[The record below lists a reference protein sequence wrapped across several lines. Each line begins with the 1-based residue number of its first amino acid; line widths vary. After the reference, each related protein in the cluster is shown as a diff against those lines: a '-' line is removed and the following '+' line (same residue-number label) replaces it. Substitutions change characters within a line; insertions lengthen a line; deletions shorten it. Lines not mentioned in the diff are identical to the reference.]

1 VQKFEFLI
9 AANESGLARPQR
21 FEAAADADIM
31 SGRFT
36 ETLRAASEPGW
47 SHAVG
52 HRFVKELSTGA
63 LPDAVMARYLIQD
76 HRFLDSFLTL
86 LGAALVSADSF
97 EARLR
102 FGRFIGTMSSEEN
115 TYFLRAFEALGVTE
129 ARRAADPDTQP
140 TAGFKA
146 IMREAAEARSYAA
159 ALSVLVVTEWLYLD
173 WASRA
178 PLPLP
183 DNFVHAEWITLHDNP
198 GFRGFVDFLR
208 AELDRVGPAQAD
220 LCRDF
225 FCRAVAL
232 ELSFFEAAYSDRT

>member
-1 VQKFEFLI
+1 MGT
-9 AANESGLARPQR
+9 N
-21 FEAAADADIM
+21 IM
-31 SGRFT
+31 SERFT

-52 HRFVKELSTGA
+52 HRFVKELFTGA
-63 LPDAVMARYLIQD
+63 VPDAVMARYLIQD
-76 HRFLDSFLTL
+76 HRFLDSFLIL
-86 LGAALVSADSF
+86 LGAALASADTF

-102 FGRFIGTMSSEEN
+102 SGRFIGMVSSEEN

-146 IMREAAEARSYAA
+146 IMHEAAETRSYAA

-178 PLPLP
+178 PQPLP
-183 DNFVHAEWITLHDNP
+183 NNFVHAEWITLHDSPNL
-198 GFRGFVDFLR
+198 RGFVDFLR
-208 AELDRVGPAQAD
+208 AELDRVGPAQAG

-225 FCRAVAL
+225 FGRAVAL